1 MRQYLDLMKHVLEHG
16 TKKEDR
22 TGTGTLSVFG
32 YQMRFNLSE
41 GFPLL
46 TTKKLHIKSIIYE
59 LLWFLRGD
67 TSIRYL
73 QEHGVNIWNEW
84 ADENGNLGPVYGA
97 QWRSWQTADG
107 RSIDQISNVIEEIK
121 SNPASRRLIVSA
133 WNVGEISKMALP
145 PCHVLFQFYV
155 ANEKLSCQLYQRSA
169 DIFLGVPFNIA
180 SYALLTIMIAQ
191 VCGLQP
197 GDFVHALG
205 DTHLYSNHI
214 EQARLQLTREPL
226 ALPQM
231 QINPSI
237 KSIFDF
243 DYSDFELVD
252 YNAHPH
258 IKAEVAV

>member
-121 SNPASRRLIVSA
+121 SNPDSRRLIVSA